1 MHLLAAAPGVVSD
14 GSEAV
19 DLGQDPADIVILT
32 AADTE
37 IACLSAA
44 RARLGPGAPSLR
56 LANLTRLGHNYSVD
70 LYADAVLRHARLI
83 VVRLLGGRAYWPY
96 GVETIAALARETGAR
111 VALLPGDANPDPDL
125 AEASTLPASDLHRL
139 WQYLVHGGVDNAE
152 NLLRRCADLLEA
164 PGFADWR
171 APKPLPPAGRHGP
184 APSGNQPVAALV
196 FYRALA
202 QAGDMAVV
210 EALRD
215 ALAAEGLDVLAVH
228 ITSLK
233 DPVAAAL
240 LAELLAETPPD
251 VILNLTGFAVAT
263 GHRNQDSPFAAHD
276 VPVLQAALA
285 SSSADGWRNGAH
297 GLIARDI
304 AMSVTLP
311 EMDGRVFTR
320 AVSFKGL
327 HRWDAAAQVD
337 VTGHVAQ
344 PDRVAFVAA
353 LCARWVALR
362 RTPPAERRVA
372 VMLANYPNKDGR
384 LGNGVG
390 LDTPA
395 GTVQVL
401 RALADAG
408 YRVDD
413 RPADGAALMDALK
426 AGPTNALEARAAR
439 QVRVVLPLETY
450 RAALEGLPDPARAE
464 ILDRWGEPAEDP
476 SFLAERGGFALSM
489 MVLGHVAVGIQPARG
504 YHIDPVRS
512 YHDPALIPPHGYLAV
527 YVWIRA
533 VFGAHAVV
541 HMGKH
546 GNMEW
551 LPGKSLALSDGCWP
565 EAVFGPLP
573 HLYPFIVNDPGEGT
587 QAKRRAQAVIIDHL
601 TPPLTRAETYG
612 PLRDLERLV
621 DEYHEAAGV
630 DPRRL
635 VVLRDEIL
643 SLAETSGLAAD
654 LGLPP
659 PRDLRA
665 DDGAAEAL
673 AALDNHLCELKE
685 LQIRDGLHVFGVS
698 PQGEQRTDLLLAL
711 ARPPRGDRPAE
722 ASLTRALA
730 EDLGLGFDPLETGD
744 LGRPWTGPRPDVLA
758 GDRAGSTG
766 AVACDPALPSPARDE
781 VRDQKA
787 VIARSAATKQSRAET
802 AHPGPGLLRRRPET
816 PARND
821 GGEPASGP
829 ALRPGTQG
837 HHRAEAVSDPWRTAG
852 DTVERLEALAR
863 ALVSGAMEPDPAW
876 SATRAVLDHVRDRLA
891 PAVDA
896 CGAAEIAGLLAGL
909 DGRFVPPG
917 PSGAPTRGKPEVL
930 PTGRNFFSVDSRRVP
945 TPAAWTL
952 GWRSATLLIERH
964 VMDHGDWPRA
974 VALSAWG
981 TANMRTGGDDI
992 AQALAL
998 MGARPR
1004 WEPTSGRVIGFE
1016 VLPLSVLDRPR
1027 VDVTLRISGFFR
1039 DAFPDQVD
1047 LVDSAARAVAALE
1060 DEGEDM
1066 NPLAARVRAE
1076 TMRLEREGASPD
1088 EARRRAGHRVFGSR
1102 PGAYG
1107 AGLQA
1112 LIDEKG
1118 WETDADLAAAYVAWG
1133 GYAYG
1138 DGAAGQGA
1146 RDLLETRLSRVD
1158 AVLHNQDNREH
1169 DLLDSDDYYQFE
1181 GGLTAAVRTLSGRQ
1195 PAVYHTD
1202 HSRPESPRVRT
1213 LDEEIARVVR
1223 ARAANPKW
1231 IRGVMRHGYKGA
1243 FEIAAT
1249 VDYLFAFAA
1258 TARCVKD
1265 HHFDLLFDAYL
1276 EDPEVRAFMA
1286 EANPDALREMA
1297 ARFQE
1302 ALDRGLWKPRR
1313 NDTGPRLAEVIG

>member
-1 MHLLAAAPGVVSD
+1 MHLLAATPGVVSD

-44 RARLGPGAPSLR
+44 RSRLGAGAPSLR
-56 LANLTRLGHNYSVD
+56 LANLTRLGHNYAVD
-70 LYADAVLRHARLI
+70 LYTDAVLSRARLI

-96 GVETIAALARETGAR
+96 GVETIAALARETGAH
-111 VALLPGDANPDPDL
+111 VALLPGDTHPDPDL
-125 AEASTLPASDLHRL
+125 TEASSLPAAELHRL
-139 WQYLVHGGVDNAE
+139 WQYFVHGGVDNAE
-152 NLLRRCADLLEA
+152 HLLRRCAGLLGT
-164 PGFADWR
+164 PGFDDWR
-171 APKPLPPAGRHGP
+171 EPVPLPPAGRHGL
-184 APSGNQPVAALV
+184 APTGSRPVAALV

-210 EALRD
+210 EALAE
-215 ALAAEGLDVLAVH
+215 ALRAEGLDVLAVH
-228 ITSLK
+228 VTSLK

-240 LAELLAETPPD
+240 LGELLDETPPD

-263 GHRNQDSPFAAHD
+263 AGDGRASPFAAHD
-276 VPVLQAALA
+276 VPVLQAVLA
-285 SSSADGWRNGAH
+285 SGSAESWRDGAH
-297 GLIARDI
+297 GLMARDI

-311 EMDGRVFTR
+311 ELDGRVFTR

-327 HRWDAAAQVD
+327 HRWDEAAQVD
-337 VTGHVAQ
+337 VTGHVPE

-353 LCARWVALR
+353 LCGRWVALR

-372 VMLANYPNKDGR
+372 VVLANYPNKDGR

-395 GTVQVL
+395 GTVRVL
-401 RALADAG
+401 HALADAG
-408 YRVDD
+408 YRVDGL
-413 RPADGAALMDALK
+413 PADGAALMDALR

-439 QVRVVLPLETY
+439 EIRVVLPLETY
-450 RAALEGLPDPARAE
+450 RTALARLPEVARTE
-464 ILDRWGEPAEDP
+464 IVNRWGDPTDDP

-489 MVLGHVAVGIQPARG
+489 MVLGHIAVGIQPARG
-504 YHIDPVRS
+504 YHIDPVSS

-527 YVWIRA
+527 YVWIRE

-551 LPGKSLALSDGCWP
+551 LPGKSLALSEACWP
-565 EAVFGPLP
+565 EAVFGPMP

-601 TPPLTRAETYG
+601 TPPLTRAESYG

-635 VVLRDEIL
+635 KVLREEIL
-643 SLAETSGLAAD
+643 SLAETSGLAVD

-659 PRDLRA
+659 PRDVRDEA
-665 DDGAAEAL
+665 SAAEAL
-673 AALDNHLCELKE
+673 SALDNHLCELKE
-685 LQIRDGLHVFGVS
+685 LQIRDGLHVFGLS
-698 PQGEQRTDLLLAL
+698 PEGDQRTDLLVAL
-711 ARPPRGDRPAE
+711 ARPPRGDRPGDR
-722 ASLTRALA
+722 SLMRALA
-730 EDLGLGFDPLETGD
+730 EDLALLFDPLETQD
-744 LGRPWTGPRPDVLA
+744 LGLPWAGPRPAALA
-758 GDRAGSTG
+758 D
-766 AVACDPALPSPARDE
+766 
-781 VRDQKA
+781 
-787 VIARSAATKQSRAET
+787 
-802 AHPGPGLLRRRPET
+802 
-816 PARND
+816 
-821 GGEPASGP
+821 
-829 ALRPGTQG
+829 
-837 HHRAEAVSDPWRTAG
+837 AVSDSWRSAG

-863 ALVSGAMEPDPAW
+863 ALISGEIAPDPSW
-876 SATRAVLDHVRDRLA
+876 TATCAVLEYVRETLA
-891 PAVDA
+891 PAVKA
-896 CGAAEIAGLLAGL
+896 CGHAEISGLLAGL

-964 VMDHGDWPRA
+964 AMDHGDWPRA

-1016 VLPLSVLDRPR
+1016 ILPLSVLDRPR

-1039 DAFPDQVD
+1039 DAFPAQVD
-1047 LVDSAARAVAALE
+1047 LVDSASRAIAALSDE
-1060 DEGEDM
+1060 DEDL

-1076 TMRLEREGASPD
+1076 TARLEREGASPD
-1088 EARRRAGHRVFGSR
+1088 DARRRAGHRVFGSR

-1112 LIDEKG
+1112 LIDEQG

-1146 RDLLETRLSRVD
+1146 RDLLETRLSQVD

-1181 GGLTAAVRTLSGRQ
+1181 GGLTAAVRTLSGQQ

-1202 HSRPESPRVRT
+1202 NSRPESPRVRT

-1258 TARCVKD
+1258 TARCVKT

-1276 EDPEVRAFMA
+1276 EDPAVRGFMA
-1286 EANPDALREMA
+1286 EVNPDALREMA

-1302 ALDRGLWKPRR
+1302 ALDRGLWRPRR
-1313 NDTGPRLAEVIG
+1313 NDTGLRLAEILS